1 MSRPKKLEHPLFQ
14 LLLEEDIETFNTQKE
29 KYLTSSGLI
38 NLQSADLRGLNLRK
52 LDAARIDFR
61 NAYFRSCD
69 LRGIDF
75 RAALLEGA
83 SLNRAKI
90 SGCYFADNLRADEII
105 MSLTA
110 GTRLRYSSD

>member
-14 LLLEEDIETFNTQKE
+14 LLIEENIESFNQQKPQ
-29 KYLTSSGLI
+29 YISSGHLDF
-38 NLQSADLRGLNLRK
+38 QGADLRGLNLRG
-52 LDAARIDFR
+52 LDAAGIDFR

-75 RAALLEGA
+75 RETLLEGA
-83 SLNRAKI
+83 SMNRAKI
-90 SGCYFADNLRADEII
+90 SGCYFANDLPAEEIV

-110 GTRLRYSSD
+110 GTRIRCQVK

>member
-14 LLLEEDIETFNTQKE
+14 LLTEEQIDSFNTQKSQYISAE
-29 KYLTSSGLI
+29 RLDFRG
-38 NLQSADLRGLNLRK
+38 ADLRGLNLRG
-52 LDAARIDFR
+52 LDATGIDFR

-75 RAALLEGA
+75 RETLLEGA

-90 SGCYFADNLRADEII
+90 SGCYFANDLSAEEIV

-110 GTRLRYSSD
+110 GTRMRCQAK